1 VVLAASFH
9 GQGNSVSAVQFDLE
23 YDNATFDIAL
33 VVADSVRVSGK
44 DLYVAELSP
53 NRKRILVVGLN
64 QNVIPDGV
72 LFRTFVNVRPEAAT
86 GTYSLAI
93 IQPVASD
100 STGGAVSL
108 STTPGV
114 ITVQAGQ
121 GSALS
126 EEGVLNAASLLA
138 GPIAPGELITLI
150 GSSIGPQMPVQLQG
164 GNVETLLGGTRVL
177 FDGVAAP
184 LLYAASDQI
193 NVVVPNLVANLD
205 RVLIETDSEGRVL
218 SSIIVPVAAVSPGLF
233 TASGTG
239 IGQGVALHEDAT
251 WNGLDNPVPRGSTV
265 TIFATGTGEMDE
277 TGPRLPMHVRIG
289 GLDAEVISAGTTSSV
304 IPAVTQIRC
313 RVPAGILPGV
323 SVPVVL
329 EIDAR
334 SSQSGVTIAVR

>member
-1 VVLAASFH
+1 
-9 GQGNSVSAVQFDLE
+9 VQFDLE
-23 YDNATFDIAL
+23 YDNAAFVIAL

-44 DLYVAELSP
+44 DLYVADLAP
-53 NRKRILVVGLN
+53 NRKRILVAGLN
-64 QNVIPDGV
+64 QNLIPDGV
-72 LFRTFVNVRPEAAT
+72 LFQAFVNVRPEVPT
-86 GTYSLAI
+86 GTYSLGI
-93 IQPVASD
+93 VQPIASD
-100 STGGAVSL
+100 PAGRAVTL
-108 STTPGV
+108 SATPCV

-150 GSSIGPQMPVQLQG
+150 GSSIGPQMPVQPQG

-239 IGQGVALHEDAT
+239 TGQGVALNEDAT
-251 WNGLDNPVPRGSTV
+251 WNGPDNPVPRGSTV

-277 TGPRLPMHVRIG
+277 TGPRLPMQVRIG
-289 GLDAEVISAGTTSSV
+289 GLDAEIISAGATSSV

-329 EIDAR
+329 EIGAR
-334 SSQSGVTIAVR
+334 SSQASVTIAVR